1 MCCASWLLSPD
12 LAAFLPET
20 SRILHWQKAF
30 DIAADEDG
38 KGSVLQWVFGL
49 CGAQIRE
56 LTDLNTLR
64 EETLLQKKLKAHLLS
79 GGTIRNGK
87 GPLVRR
93 FE

>member
-1 MCCASWLLSPD
+1 MRCASWLLSPD